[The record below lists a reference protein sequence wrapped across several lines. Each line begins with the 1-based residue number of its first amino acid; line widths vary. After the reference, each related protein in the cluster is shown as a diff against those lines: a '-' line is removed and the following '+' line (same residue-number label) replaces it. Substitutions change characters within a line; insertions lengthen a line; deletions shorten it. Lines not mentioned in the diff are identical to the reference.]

1 MVKNPTGTMNRN
13 QHALRIEKKTVLYL
27 QLEVNLYLSED
38 LNYFQHK
45 QILAATDRSSKK
57 QTLGLDAFLSLC
69 YSTKMRI

>member
-1 MVKNPTGTMNRN
+1 MNRN

-45 QILAATDRSSKK
+45 QILAATDGAGRKQMLDLGVSS
-57 QTLGLDAFLSLC
+57 LLC
-69 YSTKMRI
+69 YSTKMRT